1 MNTDKRWPRTDS
13 KRTRRYEKKK
23 VYANI
28 RNDEKYILICRRESK
43 KTHNN
48 FIKAIVCTNVFEVVR
63 TYIHTYI
70 HTYICTYRE
79 DKRKCDRE
87 RSSVSGTERNK

>member
-13 KRTRRYEKKK
+13 KRTTRYEKKK

-43 KTHNN
+43 KPT
-48 FIKAIVCTNVFEVVR
+48 II
-63 TYIHTYI
+63 
-70 HTYICTYRE
+70 
-79 DKRKCDRE
+79 
-87 RSSVSGTERNK
+87 SSRQLYVQMYTKL